1 METLISKQYRSNKQI
16 QGWNS
21 NTLALAEPENVNAL
35 MHDNSATDSTIKY
48 FPRFMHIEMNDNESL
63 LTVIIIR
70 NLLTPQVSNNKQA
83 LLHVLVA
90 GSGGEPL
97 PRGLI
102 DALIRP
108 SECAFF
114 P

>member
-1 METLISKQYRSNKQI
+1 
-16 QGWNS
+16 
-21 NTLALAEPENVNAL
+21 
-35 MHDNSATDSTIKY
+35 
-48 FPRFMHIEMNDNESL
+48 MNGNESL
-63 LTVIIIR
+63 LAVIIIR

-83 LLHVLVA
+83 PLHVLVA

-102 DALIRP
+102 DALIRS

-114 P
+114 T